1 MAELQ
6 AALNTLAG
14 TTGLDAQRA
23 ANVWANTSGLDLV
36 DALNARAG
44 LTASSELALQ
54 GVLNKLA
61 GTTGRDTNA
70 AAEALLAGR
79 LSAANS
85 GFESGV
91 GDWGVNTNCTRAQS
105 SAQAYAGTNSL
116 ALTSLAAGDMS
127 VQILPVTLGVP
138 VTPGQM
144 LDASAQVRAATTGR
158 GTGIS
163 IAWWTSV
170 GGWISTTG
178 GTTFPT
184 DTTSGW
190 VQPTCVR
197 AVAPATAAYAT
208 PVVVILST
216 GAAGEVHYVDNV
228 IVR

>member
-1 MAELQ
+1 MAELKQ
-6 AALNTLAG
+6 TLNMLAG
-14 TTGLDAQRA
+14 TTGLDEQGA
-23 ANVWANTSGLDLV
+23 ANAWAGTTKLDLVGALNVRAGISQANRLGLLGALNVITGTSGLDV
-36 DALNARAG
+36 NGCCDI
-44 LTASSELALQ
+44 LT
-54 GVLNKLA
+54 N
-61 GTTGRDTNA
+61 
-70 AAEALLAGR
+70 GR
-79 LSAANS
+79 LSAANA

-91 GDWGVNTNCTRAQS
+91 GNWGVNANCTRAVS
-105 SAQAYAGTNSL
+105 SAQAYLGTQSL
-116 ALTSLAAGDMS
+116 AMTSLAAGDMS

-144 LDASAQVRAATTGR
+144 LDASARVRAATTGR

-216 GAAGEVHYVDNV
+216 GAVGEVHYVDNV

>member
-1 MAELQ
+1 MWAGMSGEL
-6 AALNTLAG
+6 
-14 TTGLDAQRA
+14 DM
-23 ANVWANTSGLDLV
+23 V
-36 DALNARAG
+36 DALNVRAG
-44 LTASSELALQ
+44 FTPGNYLALQ

-91 GDWGVNTNCTRAQS
+91 GDWGVNANCTRAQS

-144 LDASAQVRAATTGR
+144 LDASARVCQLGNGYVVRLCRGTRQLQHLQVQRRRHPRGVHQIPVRARR
-158 GTGIS
+158 GVRV
-163 IAWWTSV
+163 WSV
-170 GGWISTTG
+170 Q
-178 GTTFPT
+178 
-184 DTTSGW
+184 TSGIHLW
-190 VQPTCVR
+190 
-197 AVAPATAAYAT
+197 
-208 PVVVILST
+208 
-216 GAAGEVHYVDNV
+216 
-228 IVR
+228 